1 MREKEEKKGVRKSAS
16 FFSFFFRG
24 DDDGRRRNDGRR
36 RMLKG
41 LSLFPLDPAISSL
54 EPPLLFV
61 SPRGSRE
68 HVAFYLERG
77 DRKHKRRMKAQNAPF
92 WPEANLTLLLLLL
105 LLLLFFLLAPKKKKK
120 KKKKKKNSKTKTTLT
135 GNSGSA
141 TAGSG
146 WTASRTGGEPPP
158 ASASGR
164 RRRWWWAW
172 RFSCRAGLFCFS
184 FFRHSLPPLFFPLC
198 FQEGKG
204 VPRWEEEEE
213 ERGLSEEES
222 AASALGVEGKEGRVS
237 LAKKRERGGGR
248 ESDGGA
254 LVFRERGF

>member
-120 KKKKKKNSKTKTTLT
+120 KKKKKKTRKQTHPSPATQARPQQALV
-135 GNSGSA
+135 GQPVVQEGSPRPPARVVGVGDGGGHGVFRVGPGFFVFLSFA
-141 TAGSG
+141 TRFPPFFSPSAFKKAR
-146 WTASRTGGEPPP
+146 ASR
-158 ASASGR
+158 AGR
-164 RRRWWWAW
+164 RRRRKGGSQRKKALPLPSEW
-172 RFSCRAGLFCFS
+172 RGRRGES
-184 FFRHSLPPLFFPLC
+184 
-198 FQEGKG
+198 
-204 VPRWEEEEE
+204 RW
-213 ERGLSEEES
+213 L
-222 AASALGVEGKEGRVS
+222 
-237 LAKKRERGGGR
+237 KRERGGGGR